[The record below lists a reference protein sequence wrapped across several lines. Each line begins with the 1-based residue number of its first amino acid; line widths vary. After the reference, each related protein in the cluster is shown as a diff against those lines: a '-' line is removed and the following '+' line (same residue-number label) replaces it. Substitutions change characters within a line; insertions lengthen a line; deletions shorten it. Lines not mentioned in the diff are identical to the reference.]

1 MQTQEIVME
10 AQITNLSLT
19 EQMVFLFESFPEFGK
34 KKSIKD
40 YYMYTLVA
48 SCLADLFLIDKIV
61 LQNNKI
67 KIKNFERINLEF
79 LEFFLRENISNRGNI
94 SIFDVFLSMNNQKIT
109 QLELMVKEELVSKKI
124 FMQRREGTFIFGK
137 KIYKLANK
145 DLLKIFQNKLMNDT
159 EEDKEL
165 TAKIVYLLILL
176 QRIGFLPQLFES
188 RKELEFGQGRLEQLI
203 ENDHIATMLLKA
215 IENEIKLREL
225 EQMSGDNEEFQAGR
239 RF

>member
-67 KIKNFERINLEF
+67 
-79 LEFFLRENISNRGNI
+79 
-94 SIFDVFLSMNNQKIT
+94 
-109 QLELMVKEELVSKKI
+109 
-124 FMQRREGTFIFGK
+124 
-137 KIYKLANK
+137 
-145 DLLKIFQNKLMNDT
+145 
-159 EEDKEL
+159 
-165 TAKIVYLLILL
+165 
-176 QRIGFLPQLFES
+176 
-188 RKELEFGQGRLEQLI
+188 
-203 ENDHIATMLLKA
+203 
-215 IENEIKLREL
+215 
-225 EQMSGDNEEFQAGR
+225 
-239 RF
+239 

>member
-1 MQTQEIVME
+1 
-10 AQITNLSLT
+10 
-19 EQMVFLFESFPEFGK
+19 
-34 KKSIKD
+34 
-40 YYMYTLVA
+40 
-48 SCLADLFLIDKIV
+48 
-61 LQNNKI
+61 
-67 KIKNFERINLEF
+67 
-79 LEFFLRENISNRGNI
+79 
-94 SIFDVFLSMNNQKIT
+94 
-109 QLELMVKEELVSKKI
+109 
-124 FMQRREGTFIFGK
+124 
-137 KIYKLANK
+137 
-145 DLLKIFQNKLMNDT
+145 MNDT